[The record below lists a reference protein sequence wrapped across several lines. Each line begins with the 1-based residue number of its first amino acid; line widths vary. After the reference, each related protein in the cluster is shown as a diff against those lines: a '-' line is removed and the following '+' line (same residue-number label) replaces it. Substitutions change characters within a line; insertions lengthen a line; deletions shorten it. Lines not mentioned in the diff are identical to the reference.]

1 MPDSLLRCGLRS
13 VTRTQLNIKID
24 PELLKLLKAYAT
36 RQGVTLTDF
45 VAEALA
51 KAVSGEDPLALE
63 QRVSRIEK
71 HLGLSD

>member
-1 MPDSLLRCGLRS
+1 M
-13 VTRTQLNIKID
+13 TRTQLNIKID

>member
-1 MPDSLLRCGLRS
+1 MRS

-24 PELLKLLKAYAT
+24 PELLKLLKACAI
-36 RQGVTLTDF
+36 RQGVTQTDF
-45 VAEALA
+45 VAGVLA

-71 HLGLSD
+71 HLGLSDYAS